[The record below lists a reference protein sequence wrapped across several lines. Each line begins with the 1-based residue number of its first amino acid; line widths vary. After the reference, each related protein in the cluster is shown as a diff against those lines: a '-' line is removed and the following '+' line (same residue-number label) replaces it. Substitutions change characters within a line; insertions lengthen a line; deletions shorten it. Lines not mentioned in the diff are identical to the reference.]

1 MSSMYFTI
9 SGLFCIVLLIILFFS
24 KSRIG
29 SKETKL
35 YGFMLIS
42 SFFDIILVL
51 AELTITYYFLDD
63 ANMYLVKGLN
73 RIDFIHYIMWP
84 TLLSLY
90 TIYVTYLDEEKY
102 NKAKKIFLT
111 IDIIAILIE
120 FMLPINII
128 SNKEAMGVT
137 GIGPAFVFLI
147 SSFYVIVNIII
158 LIKNY
163 KKIKNK
169 KNLPFLFF
177 LIFIIIAMLL
187 RVYNPTLI
195 VIPAI
200 IVYINMIMYFT
211 IENPDVK
218 LIEEINIAKESA
230 IKASNAKTEFL
241 SNMSHEIRTP
251 LNAIVGFSEALQ
263 SDERIPVEAKE
274 DIKDIVMASDSL
286 LEIVNGILDISKIEA
301 DKLEIVNTTYSPKK
315 VFDELVVLTRG
326 RLGFEKQIEFK
337 TSFSSDIPTT
347 LYGDYAR
354 VKQIVLNLLT
364 NAVKYTN
371 EGYISFTVECVNI
384 NKDLCR
390 LIISVEDSGIGIKK
404 DKIDKLFTKFER
416 LDEEKNITIEGTGL
430 GLAITKKLVELM
442 HGKMVVQSIYG
453 KGSKFTVSLDQKI
466 VATKEKEKIKEKTVV
481 KGNYKGK
488 RVLVVD
494 DNKLNLKVAERLL
507 REYNLFVDEVASGFD
522 AIDRINMGVPYN
534 LILMDDMMP
543 KMSGCETL
551 KELKKNKDFH
561 TKTVALTA
569 NAISGM
575 REKYLSVGFD
585 DYLAKPIKKEE
596 LEVILDKYLREDKK

>member
-1 MSSMYFTI
+1 MYFTI
-9 SGLFCIVLLIILFFS
+9 SGLFCIVLLMILFFS
-24 KSRIG
+24 KSRID

-42 SFFDIILVL
+42 SFFDVILVL

-63 ANMYLVKGLN
+63 INMYLVKGLN
-73 RIDFIHYIMWP
+73 KIDFIHYIMWP

-128 SNKEAMGVT
+128 STKEAMGVT

-147 SSFYVIVNIII
+147 SSFYVIVNILI

-187 RVYNPTLI
+187 RIYNPTLI

-263 SDERIPVEAKE
+263 SDERIPVETKE

-337 TSFSSDIPTT
+337 TSFSSDIPAT
-347 LYGDYAR
+347 LCGDYAR

-466 VATKEKEKIKEKTVV
+466 VATKEKEEIKEKTVV

-507 REYNLFVDEVASGFD
+507 REYNLFVDEVASGLD

-596 LEVILDKYLREDKK
+596 LEVILDKYLKEDKK

>member
-1 MSSMYFTI
+1 MYFTI
-9 SGLFCIVLLIILFFS
+9 SGLFCIVLLMILFFS
-24 KSRIG
+24 KSRID

-51 AELTITYYFLDD
+51 AELIITYYFLDD
-63 ANMYLVKGLN
+63 VNMYLVKGLN
-73 RIDFIHYIMWP
+73 KIDFIHYIMWP

-111 IDIIAILIE
+111 LDIIAILIE

-128 SNKEAMGVT
+128 STKEVMGVT
-137 GIGPAFVFLI
+137 GIGPTFVFLI

-286 LEIVNGILDISKIEA
+286 LEIVNGVLDISKIEA

-326 RLGFEKQIEFK
+326 RIGFEKQIEFK
-337 TSFSSDIPTT
+337 TSFSSDIPAT

-371 EGYISFTVECVNI
+371 EGYINFTVECVNI

-390 LIISVEDSGIGIKK
+390 LIISVEDSGIGIRK

-416 LDEEKNITIEGTGL
+416 LDEERNITIEGTGL

-466 VATKEKEKIKEKTVV
+466 VATKEKEEIKEKTVV

>member
-1 MSSMYFTI
+1 MYFTI
-9 SGLFCIVLLIILFFS
+9 SGLFCIVLLMILFFS
-24 KSRIG
+24 KSRID

-51 AELTITYYFLDD
+51 AELIITYYFLDD
-63 ANMYLVKGLN
+63 VNMYLVKGLN
-73 RIDFIHYIMWP
+73 KIDFIHYIMWP

-102 NKAKKIFLT
+102 NKVKKIFLT
-111 IDIIAILIE
+111 LDIIAILIE

-128 SNKEAMGVT
+128 STKEVMGVT

-218 LIEEINIAKESA
+218 LIEEIKIAKESA

-263 SDERIPVEAKE
+263 RDERIPVEAKE

-337 TSFSSDIPTT
+337 TSFSSDIPAT

-371 EGYISFTVECVNI
+371 EGYINFTVECVNI

-416 LDEEKNITIEGTGL
+416 LDEERNITIEGTGL

-466 VATKEKEKIKEKTVV
+466 VATKEKEEIKEKTVV

>member
-1 MSSMYFTI
+1 MYFTI
-9 SGLFCIVLLIILFFS
+9 SGLFCIVLLMILFFS
-24 KSRIG
+24 KSRID

-42 SFFDIILVL
+42 SFFDVILVL

-63 ANMYLVKGLN
+63 INMYLVKGLN
-73 RIDFIHYIMWP
+73 KIDFIHYIMWP

-137 GIGPAFVFLI
+137 GIGPTFVFLI
-147 SSFYVIVNIII
+147 SSFYVIVNILI

-301 DKLEIVNTTYSPKK
+301 DKLEIINTTYSPKK
-315 VFDELVVLTRG
+315 VFDELVVLTKG
-326 RLGFEKQIEFK
+326 RIGFEKQIEFK

-466 VATKEKEKIKEKTVV
+466 VVTKEKEEIKEKTVV

-596 LEVILDKYLREDKK
+596 LEVILDKYLKEDKK

>member
-1 MSSMYFTI
+1 MYFTI
-9 SGLFCIVLLIILFFS
+9 SGLFCIVLLMILFFS
-24 KSRIG
+24 KSRID

-51 AELTITYYFLDD
+51 AELIITYYFLDD
-63 ANMYLVKGLN
+63 VNMYLVKGLN
-73 RIDFIHYIMWP
+73 KIDFIHYIMWP

-102 NKAKKIFLT
+102 NKVKKIFLT
-111 IDIIAILIE
+111 LDIIAILIE

-128 SNKEAMGVT
+128 STKEAMGVT

-263 SDERIPVEAKE
+263 SDERIPVEARE

-326 RLGFEKQIEFK
+326 RLGFEKKIEFK
-337 TSFSSDIPTT
+337 TSFSSDIPAT

-416 LDEEKNITIEGTGL
+416 LDEERNITIEGTGL

-466 VATKEKEKIKEKTVV
+466 VATKEKEEIKEKTVV

>member
-1 MSSMYFTI
+1 MYFTI
-9 SGLFCIVLLIILFFS
+9 SGLFCIVLLMILFFS
-24 KSRIG
+24 KSRID

-51 AELTITYYFLDD
+51 AELIITYYFLDD
-63 ANMYLVKGLN
+63 VNMYLVKGLN
-73 RIDFIHYIMWP
+73 KIDFIHYIMWP
-84 TLLSLY
+84 TLLTLY
-90 TIYVTYLDEEKY
+90 TIYVTYLNEEKY
-102 NKAKKIFLT
+102 NRAKKIFMI

-128 SNKEAMGVT
+128 STKEVMGVT

-301 DKLEIVNTTYSPKK
+301 DKLEIINTTYSPKK

-337 TSFSSDIPTT
+337 TSFSSDIPAT

-416 LDEEKNITIEGTGL
+416 LDEERNITIEGTGL

-466 VATKEKEKIKEKTVV
+466 VATKEKEEIKEKTVV

-596 LEVILDKYLREDKK
+596 LEVILDKYLKEDKK

>member
-1 MSSMYFTI
+1 MYFTI
-9 SGLFCIVLLIILFFS
+9 SGLFCIVLLMILFFS
-24 KSRIG
+24 KSRID

-51 AELTITYYFLDD
+51 AELIITYYFLDD
-63 ANMYLVKGLN
+63 VNMYLVKGLN
-73 RIDFIHYIMWP
+73 KIDFIHYIMWP

-111 IDIIAILIE
+111 LDIIAILIE

-128 SNKEAMGVT
+128 STKEVMGVT
-137 GIGPAFVFLI
+137 GIGPTFVFLI

-218 LIEEINIAKESA
+218 LIEEIKIAKESA

-263 SDERIPVEAKE
+263 RDERIPVEAKE

-301 DKLEIVNTTYSPKK
+301 DKLEIINTTYSPKK

-337 TSFSSDIPTT
+337 TSFSSDIPAT

-371 EGYISFTVECVNI
+371 EGYINFTVECVNI

-466 VATKEKEKIKEKTVV
+466 VATKEKEEIKEKTVV

>member
-1 MSSMYFTI
+1 MYFTI
-9 SGLFCIVLLIILFFS
+9 SGLFCIVLLMILFFS
-24 KSRIG
+24 KSRID

-51 AELTITYYFLDD
+51 AELIITYYFLDD
-63 ANMYLVKGLN
+63 VNMYLVKGLN
-73 RIDFIHYIMWP
+73 KIDFIHYIMWP

-102 NKAKKIFLT
+102 NRAKKIFMI
-111 IDIIAILIE
+111 IDVIAILIE

-128 SNKEAMGVT
+128 STKEAMGVT

-301 DKLEIVNTTYSPKK
+301 DKLEIINTTYSPKK

-326 RLGFEKQIEFK
+326 RLGFEKKIEFK
-337 TSFSSDIPTT
+337 TSFSSDIPAT

-416 LDEEKNITIEGTGL
+416 LDEERNITIEGTGL

-466 VATKEKEKIKEKTVV
+466 VATKEKEEIKEKTVV

>member
-1 MSSMYFTI
+1 MYFTI
-9 SGLFCIVLLIILFFS
+9 SGLFCIVLLMILFFS
-24 KSRIG
+24 KSRID

-51 AELTITYYFLDD
+51 AELIITYYFLDD
-63 ANMYLVKGLN
+63 VNVYLVKGLN

-84 TLLSLY
+84 TLLTLY
-90 TIYVTYLDEEKY
+90 TIYVTYLNEEKY
-102 NKAKKIFLT
+102 NRAKKIFMI
-111 IDIIAILIE
+111 IDVIAILIE

-128 SNKEAMGVT
+128 STKEAMGVT

-301 DKLEIVNTTYSPKK
+301 DKLEIINTTYSPKK

-337 TSFSSDIPTT
+337 TSFSSDIPAT

-416 LDEEKNITIEGTGL
+416 LDEERNITIEGTGL

-466 VATKEKEKIKEKTVV
+466 VATKEKEEIKEKTVV

-596 LEVILDKYLREDKK
+596 LEVILDRYLREDKK

>member
-1 MSSMYFTI
+1 MYFTI
-9 SGLFCIVLLIILFFS
+9 SGLFCIVLLMILFFS
-24 KSRIG
+24 KSRID

-42 SFFDIILVL
+42 SFFDIVLVL
-51 AELTITYYFLDD
+51 AELIITYYFLDD
-63 ANMYLVKGLN
+63 VNMYLVKGLN
-73 RIDFIHYIMWP
+73 KIDFIHYIMWP

-111 IDIIAILIE
+111 LDIIAILIE

-128 SNKEAMGVT
+128 STKEVMGVT

-218 LIEEINIAKESA
+218 LIEEIKIAKESA

-301 DKLEIVNTTYSPKK
+301 DKLEIINTTYSPKK

-337 TSFSSDIPTT
+337 TSFSSDIPAT

-390 LIISVEDSGIGIKK
+390 LIISVEDSGIGIRK

-416 LDEEKNITIEGTGL
+416 LDEERNITIEGTGL

-466 VATKEKEKIKEKTVV
+466 VATKEKEEIKEKTVV

>member
-1 MSSMYFTI
+1 MYFTI
-9 SGLFCIVLLIILFFS
+9 SGLFCIVLLMILFFS
-24 KSRIG
+24 KSRID

-42 SFFDIILVL
+42 SFFDIVLVL
-51 AELTITYYFLDD
+51 AELIITYYFLDD
-63 ANMYLVKGLN
+63 VNMYLVKGLN
-73 RIDFIHYIMWP
+73 KIDFIHYIMWP

-111 IDIIAILIE
+111 LDIIAILIE

-128 SNKEAMGVT
+128 STKEAMGVT

-301 DKLEIVNTTYSPKK
+301 DKLEIINTTYSPKK

-337 TSFSSDIPTT
+337 TSFSSDIPAT

-371 EGYISFTVECVNI
+371 EGYINFTVECVNI

-416 LDEEKNITIEGTGL
+416 LDEERNITIEGTGL

-466 VATKEKEKIKEKTVV
+466 VATKEKEEIKEKTVV

>member
-1 MSSMYFTI
+1 MYFTI
-9 SGLFCIVLLIILFFS
+9 SGLFCIVLLMILFFS
-24 KSRIG
+24 KSRID

-42 SFFDIILVL
+42 SFFDVILVL
-51 AELTITYYFLDD
+51 AELIITYYFLDD
-63 ANMYLVKGLN
+63 VNVYLVKGLN

-84 TLLSLY
+84 TLLTLY
-90 TIYVTYLDEEKY
+90 TIYVTYLNEEKY

-111 IDIIAILIE
+111 LDIIAILIE
-120 FMLPINII
+120 FMLPLNII
-128 SNKEAMGVT
+128 STKEAMGVT

-187 RVYNPTLI
+187 RAYNPTLI

-263 SDERIPVEAKE
+263 SDERIPAEAKE

-301 DKLEIVNTTYSPKK
+301 DKLEIINTTYSPKK

-337 TSFSSDIPTT
+337 TSFSSDIPAT

-466 VATKEKEKIKEKTVV
+466 VATKEKEEIKEKTVV

-507 REYNLFVDEVASGFD
+507 REYNLFVDEVASGLD

-596 LEVILDKYLREDKK
+596 LEVILDKYLKEDKK

>member
-1 MSSMYFTI
+1 MYFTI
-9 SGLFCIVLLIILFFS
+9 SGLFCIVLLMILFFS
-24 KSRIG
+24 KSRID

-42 SFFDIILVL
+42 SFFDVILVL
-51 AELTITYYFLDD
+51 AELIITYYFLDD
-63 ANMYLVKGLN
+63 VNVYLVKGLN

-128 SNKEAMGVT
+128 STKEAMGVT

-187 RVYNPTLI
+187 RAYNPTLI

-301 DKLEIVNTTYSPKK
+301 DKLEIINTTYSPKK

-326 RLGFEKQIEFK
+326 RLGFEKKIEFK
-337 TSFSSDIPTT
+337 TSFSSDIPAT

-416 LDEEKNITIEGTGL
+416 LDEERNITIEGTGL

-466 VATKEKEKIKEKTVV
+466 VATKEKEEIKEKTVV

>member
-1 MSSMYFTI
+1 MYFTI
-9 SGLFCIVLLIILFFS
+9 SGLFCIVLLMILFFS
-24 KSRIG
+24 KSRID

-42 SFFDIILVL
+42 SFFDVILVL
-51 AELTITYYFLDD
+51 AELIITYYFLDD
-63 ANMYLVKGLN
+63 VNVYLVKGLN

-84 TLLSLY
+84 TLLTLY
-90 TIYVTYLDEEKY
+90 TIYVTYLNEEKY
-102 NKAKKIFLT
+102 NRAKKIFMI
-111 IDIIAILIE
+111 IDVIAILIE

-128 SNKEAMGVT
+128 STKEAMGVT
-137 GIGPAFVFLI
+137 GIGPTFVFLI

-187 RVYNPTLI
+187 RTYNPTLI

-263 SDERIPVEAKE
+263 RDERIPVEAKE

-337 TSFSSDIPTT
+337 TSFSSDIPAT

-371 EGYISFTVECVNI
+371 EGYINFTVECVNI

-390 LIISVEDSGIGIKK
+390 LIISVEDSGIGIRK

-416 LDEEKNITIEGTGL
+416 LDEERNITIEGTGL

-466 VATKEKEKIKEKTVV
+466 VATKEKEEIKEKTVV

-596 LEVILDKYLREDKK
+596 LEVILDKYLKEDKK

>member
-1 MSSMYFTI
+1 MYFTI
-9 SGLFCIVLLIILFFS
+9 SGLFCIVLLMILFFS
-24 KSRIG
+24 KSRID

-42 SFFDIILVL
+42 SFFDVILVL
-51 AELTITYYFLDD
+51 AELVITYYFLDD

-90 TIYVTYLDEEKY
+90 TIYVTYLNEEKY

-137 GIGPAFVFLI
+137 GIGPTFVFLI
-147 SSFYVIVNIII
+147 AFLYIIVNIII

-177 LIFIIIAMLL
+177 LIFMIIAMFL

-195 VIPAI
+195 VVPAI
-200 IVYINMIMYFT
+200 IVYIDMIMYFT

-218 LIEEINIAKESA
+218 LVEELNIAKEAA

-263 SDERIPVEAKE
+263 SDERIPVEARE

-301 DKLEIVNTTYSPKK
+301 DKLEIIDTTYSPRKI
-315 VFDELVVLTRG
+315 FDELVVLTKG
-326 RLGFEKQIEFK
+326 RLGSEKQIDFR
-337 TSFSSDIPTT
+337 TSFSSDIPAT

-364 NAVKYTN
+364 NAVKYTD
-371 EGYISFTVECVNI
+371 EGYISFTVECVNLK
-384 NKDLCR
+384 KDLCR
-390 LIISVEDSGIGIKK
+390 LIISVEDTGIGIKK

-416 LDEEKNITIEGTGL
+416 LDEERNITIEGTGL

-466 VATKEKEKIKEKTVV
+466 VATKEKEEIKEKTVV

-507 REYNLFVDEVASGFD
+507 REYNVFVDEVASGFD

-596 LEVILDKYLREDKK
+596 LEVILDKYLKEDKK

>member
-1 MSSMYFTI
+1 MYFTI
-9 SGLFCIVLLIILFFS
+9 SGLFCIVLLMILFFS
-24 KSRIG
+24 KSRID

-63 ANMYLVKGLN
+63 VNMYLVKGLN
-73 RIDFIHYIMWP
+73 KIDFIHYIMWP

-111 IDIIAILIE
+111 LDIIAILIE

-128 SNKEAMGVT
+128 STKEVMGVT

-301 DKLEIVNTTYSPKK
+301 DKLEIINTTYSPKK

-337 TSFSSDIPTT
+337 TSFSSDIPAT

-416 LDEEKNITIEGTGL
+416 LDEERNITIEGTGL

-466 VATKEKEKIKEKTVV
+466 VATKEKEEIKEKTVV

>member
-1 MSSMYFTI
+1 MYFTI
-9 SGLFCIVLLIILFFS
+9 SGLFCIVLLMILFFS
-24 KSRIG
+24 KSRID

-51 AELTITYYFLDD
+51 AELIITYYFLDD
-63 ANMYLVKGLN
+63 VNMYLVKGLN
-73 RIDFIHYIMWP
+73 KIDFIHYIMWP

-111 IDIIAILIE
+111 LDIIAILIE

-128 SNKEAMGVT
+128 STKEVMGVT
-137 GIGPAFVFLI
+137 GIGPTFVFLI

-301 DKLEIVNTTYSPKK
+301 DKLEIINTTYSPKK

-337 TSFSSDIPTT
+337 TSFSSDIPAT

-416 LDEEKNITIEGTGL
+416 LDEERNITIEGTGL

-466 VATKEKEKIKEKTVV
+466 VATKEKEEIKEKTVV

-551 KELKKNKDFH
+551 KELKKNKGFH
-561 TKTVALTA
+561 AKTVALTA

>member
-1 MSSMYFTI
+1 M
-9 SGLFCIVLLIILFFS
+9 ILFFS
-24 KSRIG
+24 KSRID

-42 SFFDIILVL
+42 SFFDVILVL
-51 AELTITYYFLDD
+51 AELIITYYFLDD
-63 ANMYLVKGLN
+63 VNVYLVKGLN

-84 TLLSLY
+84 TLLTLY
-90 TIYVTYLDEEKY
+90 TIYVTYLNEEKY
-102 NKAKKIFLT
+102 NRAKKIFMI
-111 IDIIAILIE
+111 IDVIAILIE

-128 SNKEAMGVT
+128 STKEAMGVT
-137 GIGPAFVFLI
+137 GIGPTFVFLI

-187 RVYNPTLI
+187 RTYNPTLI

-263 SDERIPVEAKE
+263 RDERIPVEAKE

-315 VFDELVVLTRG
+315 VFDELAPRYATRNG
-326 RLGFEKQIEFK
+326 G
-337 TSFSSDIPTT
+337 
-347 LYGDYAR
+347 
-354 VKQIVLNLLT
+354 
-364 NAVKYTN
+364 YTR
-371 EGYISFTVECVNI
+371 IL
-384 NKDLCR
+384 K
-390 LIISVEDSGIGIKK
+390 
-404 DKIDKLFTKFER
+404 
-416 LDEEKNITIEGTGL
+416 LDERKGDDALMVILE
-430 GLAITKKLVELM
+430 LVEE
-442 HGKMVVQSIYG
+442 
-453 KGSKFTVSLDQKI
+453 
-466 VATKEKEKIKEKTVV
+466 A
-481 KGNYKGK
+481 
-488 RVLVVD
+488 
-494 DNKLNLKVAERLL
+494 
-507 REYNLFVDEVASGFD
+507 
-522 AIDRINMGVPYN
+522 
-534 LILMDDMMP
+534 
-543 KMSGCETL
+543 
-551 KELKKNKDFH
+551 
-561 TKTVALTA
+561 
-569 NAISGM
+569 
-575 REKYLSVGFD
+575 
-585 DYLAKPIKKEE
+585 
-596 LEVILDKYLREDKK
+596 

>member
-1 MSSMYFTI
+1 MYFTI
-9 SGLFCIVLLIILFFS
+9 SGLFCIVLLMILFFS
-24 KSRIG
+24 KSRID

-42 SFFDIILVL
+42 SFFDIVLVL
-51 AELTITYYFLDD
+51 AELIITYYFLDD
-63 ANMYLVKGLN
+63 VNMYLVKGLN
-73 RIDFIHYIMWP
+73 KIDFIHYIMWP

-111 IDIIAILIE
+111 LDIIAILIE

-128 SNKEAMGVT
+128 STKEVMGVT

-187 RVYNPTLI
+187 RAYNPTLI

-263 SDERIPVEAKE
+263 RDERIPVEAKE

-337 TSFSSDIPTT
+337 TSFSSDIPAT

-371 EGYISFTVECVNI
+371 EGYINFTVECVNI

-390 LIISVEDSGIGIKK
+390 LIISVEDSGIGIRK

-416 LDEEKNITIEGTGL
+416 LDEERNITIEGTGL

-466 VATKEKEKIKEKTVV
+466 VATKEKEEIKEKTVV

>member
-1 MSSMYFTI
+1 MYFTI
-9 SGLFCIVLLIILFFS
+9 SGLFCIVLLMILFFS
-24 KSRIG
+24 KSRID

-42 SFFDIILVL
+42 SFFDIVLVL
-51 AELTITYYFLDD
+51 AELIITYYFLDD
-63 ANMYLVKGLN
+63 VNMYLVKGLN
-73 RIDFIHYIMWP
+73 KIDFIHYIMWP

-111 IDIIAILIE
+111 LDIIAILIE

-128 SNKEAMGVT
+128 STKEVMGVT

-286 LEIVNGILDISKIEA
+286 LEIVNGVLDISKIEA

-337 TSFSSDIPTT
+337 TSFSSDIPAT

-371 EGYISFTVECVNI
+371 EGYINFTVECVNI

-390 LIISVEDSGIGIKK
+390 LIISVEDSGIGIRK

-416 LDEEKNITIEGTGL
+416 LDEERNITIEGTGL

-466 VATKEKEKIKEKTVV
+466 VATKEKEEIKEKTVV

-596 LEVILDKYLREDKK
+596 LEVILNKYLKEDKK

>member
-1 MSSMYFTI
+1 MYFTI
-9 SGLFCIVLLIILFFS
+9 SGLFCIVLLMILFFS
-24 KSRIG
+24 KSRID

-42 SFFDIILVL
+42 SFFDVILVL

-63 ANMYLVKGLN
+63 VNMYLVKGLN

-128 SNKEAMGVT
+128 STKEVMGVT
-137 GIGPAFVFLI
+137 GIGPTFVFLI

-301 DKLEIVNTTYSPKK
+301 DKLEIINTTYSPKK

-337 TSFSSDIPTT
+337 TSFSSDIPAT

-466 VATKEKEKIKEKTVV
+466 VATKEKEEIKEKTVV

-507 REYNLFVDEVASGFD
+507 REYNLFVDEVASGLD

-596 LEVILDKYLREDKK
+596 LEVILDKYLKEDKK

>member
-1 MSSMYFTI
+1 MYFTI
-9 SGLFCIVLLIILFFS
+9 SGLFCIVLLMILFFS
-24 KSRIG
+24 KSRID

-42 SFFDIILVL
+42 SFFDVILVL
-51 AELTITYYFLDD
+51 AELIITYYFLDD
-63 ANMYLVKGLN
+63 VNVYLVKGLN

-84 TLLSLY
+84 TLLTLY
-90 TIYVTYLDEEKY
+90 TIYVTYLNEEKY
-102 NKAKKIFLT
+102 NRAKKIFMI
-111 IDIIAILIE
+111 IDVIAILIE

-128 SNKEAMGVT
+128 STKEAMGVT

-187 RVYNPTLI
+187 RAYNPTLI

-301 DKLEIVNTTYSPKK
+301 DKLEIINTTYSPKK

-326 RLGFEKQIEFK
+326 RLGFEKKIEFK
-337 TSFSSDIPTT
+337 TSFSSDIPAT

-416 LDEEKNITIEGTGL
+416 LDEERNITIEGTGL

-466 VATKEKEKIKEKTVV
+466 VATKEKEEIKEKTVV

>member
-1 MSSMYFTI
+1 MYFTI
-9 SGLFCIVLLIILFFS
+9 SGLFCIVLLMILFFS
-24 KSRIG
+24 KSRID

-51 AELTITYYFLDD
+51 AELIITYYFLDD
-63 ANMYLVKGLN
+63 VNMYLVKGLN
-73 RIDFIHYIMWP
+73 KIDFIHYIMWP

-102 NKAKKIFLT
+102 NKVKKIFLT
-111 IDIIAILIE
+111 LDIIAILIE

-128 SNKEAMGVT
+128 STKEVMGVT

-187 RVYNPTLI
+187 RAYNPTLI

-286 LEIVNGILDISKIEA
+286 LEIVNGVLDISKIEA
-301 DKLEIVNTTYSPKK
+301 DKLEIINTTYSPKK

-326 RLGFEKQIEFK
+326 RLGFEKKIEFK
-337 TSFSSDIPTT
+337 TSFSSDIPAT

-416 LDEEKNITIEGTGL
+416 LDEERNITIEGTGL

-466 VATKEKEKIKEKTVV
+466 VATKEKEEIKEKTVV

-596 LEVILDKYLREDKK
+596 LEVILDKYLKEDKK

>member
-1 MSSMYFTI
+1 MYFTI
-9 SGLFCIVLLIILFFS
+9 SGLFCIVLLMILFFS
-24 KSRIG
+24 KSRID

-51 AELTITYYFLDD
+51 AELIITYYFLDD
-63 ANMYLVKGLN
+63 VNMYLVKGLN
-73 RIDFIHYIMWP
+73 KIDFIHYIMWP

-102 NKAKKIFLT
+102 NKVKKIFLT
-111 IDIIAILIE
+111 LDIIAILIE

-128 SNKEAMGVT
+128 STKEVMGVT

-218 LIEEINIAKESA
+218 LIEEIKIAKESA

-263 SDERIPVEAKE
+263 SDERIPAEAKE

-301 DKLEIVNTTYSPKK
+301 DKLEIINTTYSPKK

-337 TSFSSDIPTT
+337 TSFSSDIPAT

-371 EGYISFTVECVNI
+371 EGYINFTVECVNI

-416 LDEEKNITIEGTGL
+416 LDEERNITIEGTGL

-466 VATKEKEKIKEKTVV
+466 VATKEKEEIKEKTVV

>member
-1 MSSMYFTI
+1 MYFTI
-9 SGLFCIVLLIILFFS
+9 SGLFCIVLLMILFFS
-24 KSRIG
+24 KSRID

-42 SFFDIILVL
+42 SFFDIVLVL
-51 AELTITYYFLDD
+51 AELIITYYFLDD
-63 ANMYLVKGLN
+63 VNMYLVKGLN
-73 RIDFIHYIMWP
+73 KIDFIHYIMWP

-111 IDIIAILIE
+111 LDIIAILIE

-128 SNKEAMGVT
+128 STKEVMGVT

-301 DKLEIVNTTYSPKK
+301 DKLEIINTTYSPKK

-326 RLGFEKQIEFK
+326 RLGFEKKIEFK
-337 TSFSSDIPTT
+337 TSFSSDIPAT

-404 DKIDKLFTKFER
+404 DKIDKLFTK
-416 LDEEKNITIEGTGL
+416 LDRKS
-430 GLAITKKLVELM
+430 
-442 HGKMVVQSIYG
+442 VV
-453 KGSKFTVSLDQKI
+453 
-466 VATKEKEKIKEKTVV
+466 
-481 KGNYKGK
+481 
-488 RVLVVD
+488 
-494 DNKLNLKVAERLL
+494 
-507 REYNLFVDEVASGFD
+507 
-522 AIDRINMGVPYN
+522 
-534 LILMDDMMP
+534 
-543 KMSGCETL
+543 
-551 KELKKNKDFH
+551 
-561 TKTVALTA
+561 
-569 NAISGM
+569 
-575 REKYLSVGFD
+575 
-585 DYLAKPIKKEE
+585 
-596 LEVILDKYLREDKK
+596 

>member
-1 MSSMYFTI
+1 MYFTI
-9 SGLFCIVLLIILFFS
+9 SGLFCIVLLMILFFS
-24 KSRIG
+24 KSRID

-42 SFFDIILVL
+42 SFFDVILVL

-63 ANMYLVKGLN
+63 INMYLVKGLN
-73 RIDFIHYIMWP
+73 KIDFIHYIMWP

-128 SNKEAMGVT
+128 STKEAMGVT

-147 SSFYVIVNIII
+147 SSFYVIVNILI

-187 RVYNPTLI
+187 RIYNPTLI

-263 SDERIPVEAKE
+263 SDERIPVETKE

-337 TSFSSDIPTT
+337 TSFSSDIPAT

-466 VATKEKEKIKEKTVV
+466 VATKEKEEIKEKTVV

-507 REYNLFVDEVASGFD
+507 REYNLFVDEVASGLD

-596 LEVILDKYLREDKK
+596 LEVILDKYLKEDKK

>member
-1 MSSMYFTI
+1 MYFTI
-9 SGLFCIVLLIILFFS
+9 SGLFCIVLLMILFFS
-24 KSRIG
+24 KSRID

-51 AELTITYYFLDD
+51 AELIITYYFLDD
-63 ANMYLVKGLN
+63 VNMYLVKGLN
-73 RIDFIHYIMWP
+73 KIDFIHYIMWP

-111 IDIIAILIE
+111 LDIIAILIE

-128 SNKEAMGVT
+128 STKEAMGVT

-301 DKLEIVNTTYSPKK
+301 DKLEIINTTYSPKK

-337 TSFSSDIPTT
+337 TSFSSDIPAT

-416 LDEEKNITIEGTGL
+416 LDEERNITIEGTGL

-466 VATKEKEKIKEKTVV
+466 VATKEKEEIKEKTVV

>member
-1 MSSMYFTI
+1 MYFTI
-9 SGLFCIVLLIILFFS
+9 SGLFCIVLLMILFFS
-24 KSRIG
+24 KSRID

-51 AELTITYYFLDD
+51 AELIITYYFLDD
-63 ANMYLVKGLN
+63 VNMYLVKGLN
-73 RIDFIHYIMWP
+73 KIDFIHYIMWP

-111 IDIIAILIE
+111 LDIIAILIE

-128 SNKEAMGVT
+128 STKEVMGVT
-137 GIGPAFVFLI
+137 GIGPTFVFLI

-218 LIEEINIAKESA
+218 LIEEIKIAKESA

-301 DKLEIVNTTYSPKK
+301 DKLEIINTTYSPKK

-326 RLGFEKQIEFK
+326 RLGFEKKIEFK
-337 TSFSSDIPTT
+337 TSFSSDIPAT

-371 EGYISFTVECVNI
+371 EGYINFTVECVNI

-416 LDEEKNITIEGTGL
+416 LDEERNITIEGTGL

-466 VATKEKEKIKEKTVV
+466 VATKEKEEIKEKTVV
-481 KGNYKGK
+481 KCNYKGK

-596 LEVILDKYLREDKK
+596 LEVILDKYLKEDKK

>member
-1 MSSMYFTI
+1 MYFTI
-9 SGLFCIVLLIILFFS
+9 SGLFCIVLLMILFFS
-24 KSRIG
+24 KSRID

-42 SFFDIILVL
+42 SFFDIVLVL
-51 AELTITYYFLDD
+51 AELIITYYFLDD
-63 ANMYLVKGLN
+63 VNMYLVKGLN
-73 RIDFIHYIMWP
+73 KIDFIHYIMWP

-111 IDIIAILIE
+111 LDIIAILIE

-128 SNKEAMGVT
+128 STKEAMGVT

-337 TSFSSDIPTT
+337 TSFSSDIPAT

-466 VATKEKEKIKEKTVV
+466 VATKEKEEIKEKTVV

>member
-1 MSSMYFTI
+1 MYFTI
-9 SGLFCIVLLIILFFS
+9 SGLFCIVLLMILFFS
-24 KSRIG
+24 KSRID

-42 SFFDIILVL
+42 SFFDIVLVL
-51 AELTITYYFLDD
+51 AELIITYYFLDD
-63 ANMYLVKGLN
+63 VNMYLVKGLN
-73 RIDFIHYIMWP
+73 KIDFIHYIMWP

-111 IDIIAILIE
+111 LDIIAILIE

-128 SNKEAMGVT
+128 STKEAMGVT

-187 RVYNPTLI
+187 RAYNPTLI

-263 SDERIPVEAKE
+263 SDERIPVEARE

-326 RLGFEKQIEFK
+326 RLGFEKKIEFK
-337 TSFSSDIPTT
+337 TSFSSDIPAT

-416 LDEEKNITIEGTGL
+416 LDEERNITIEGTGL

-561 TKTVALTA
+561 TKIVALTA

>member
-1 MSSMYFTI
+1 MYFTI
-9 SGLFCIVLLIILFFS
+9 SGLFCIVLLMILFFS
-24 KSRIG
+24 KSRID

-42 SFFDIILVL
+42 SFFDIVLVL

-63 ANMYLVKGLN
+63 INIYLVKGLN
-73 RIDFIHYIMWP
+73 KIDFIHYIMWP

-120 FMLPINII
+120 FVLPVNII
-128 SNKEAMGVT
+128 SNKEIMGVT
-137 GIGPAFVFLI
+137 GIGPTFVFLI
-147 SSFYVIVNIII
+147 AFLYIIVNIVI
-158 LIKNY
+158 LVKNY

-301 DKLEIVNTTYSPKK
+301 DKLEIINTTYSPKK
-315 VFDELVVLTRG
+315 VFDELVVLTKG
-326 RLGFEKQIEFK
+326 RIGFEKQIEFK

-466 VATKEKEKIKEKTVV
+466 VATKEKEEIKEKTVV

-561 TKTVALTA
+561 TKIVALTA

>member
-1 MSSMYFTI
+1 MYFTI
-9 SGLFCIVLLIILFFS
+9 SGLFCIVLLMILFFS
-24 KSRIG
+24 KSRID

-63 ANMYLVKGLN
+63 VNMYLVKGLN
-73 RIDFIHYIMWP
+73 KIDFIHYIMWP

-111 IDIIAILIE
+111 LDIIAILIE

-128 SNKEAMGVT
+128 STKEVMGVT

-301 DKLEIVNTTYSPKK
+301 DKLEIINTTYSPKK

-326 RLGFEKQIEFK
+326 RLGFEKKIEFK
-337 TSFSSDIPTT
+337 TSFSSDIPAT

-371 EGYISFTVECVNI
+371 EGYINFTVECVNI

-416 LDEEKNITIEGTGL
+416 LDEERNITIEGTGL

-466 VATKEKEKIKEKTVV
+466 VATKEKEEIKEKTVV

>member
-1 MSSMYFTI
+1 MYFTI
-9 SGLFCIVLLIILFFS
+9 SGLFCIVLLMILFFS
-24 KSRIG
+24 KSRID

-42 SFFDIILVL
+42 SFFDVILVL

-63 ANMYLVKGLN
+63 VNMYLVKGLN
-73 RIDFIHYIMWP
+73 KIDFIHYIMWP

-111 IDIIAILIE
+111 LDIIAILIE

-128 SNKEAMGVT
+128 STKEAMGVT
-137 GIGPAFVFLI
+137 GIGPTFVFLI

-169 KNLPFLFF
+169 KNLPFLLF

-187 RVYNPTLI
+187 RIYNPTLI

-301 DKLEIVNTTYSPKK
+301 DKLEIINTTYSPKK
-315 VFDELVVLTRG
+315 VFDELVVLTKG

-337 TSFSSDIPTT
+337 TSFSSDIPAT

-466 VATKEKEKIKEKTVV
+466 VATKEKEEIKEKTVV

-507 REYNLFVDEVASGFD
+507 REYNLFVDEVASGLD

-596 LEVILDKYLREDKK
+596 LEVILDKYLKEDKK

>member
-1 MSSMYFTI
+1 MYFTI
-9 SGLFCIVLLIILFFS
+9 SGLFCIVLLMILFFS
-24 KSRIG
+24 KSRID

-51 AELTITYYFLDD
+51 AELIITYYFLDD
-63 ANMYLVKGLN
+63 VNMYLVKGLN
-73 RIDFIHYIMWP
+73 KIDFIHYIMWP

-111 IDIIAILIE
+111 LDIIAILIE

-128 SNKEAMGVT
+128 STKEVMGVT

-187 RVYNPTLI
+187 RAYNPTLI

-263 SDERIPVEAKE
+263 RDERIPVEAKE

-337 TSFSSDIPTT
+337 TSFSSDIPAT

-371 EGYISFTVECVNI
+371 EGYINFTVECVNI

-390 LIISVEDSGIGIKK
+390 LIISVEDSGIGIRK

-416 LDEEKNITIEGTGL
+416 LDEERNITIEGTGL

-466 VATKEKEKIKEKTVV
+466 VATKEKEEIKEKTVV

>member
-1 MSSMYFTI
+1 MYFTI
-9 SGLFCIVLLIILFFS
+9 SGLFCIVLLMILFFS
-24 KSRIG
+24 KSRID

-51 AELTITYYFLDD
+51 AELIITYYFLDD
-63 ANMYLVKGLN
+63 VNMYLVKGLN
-73 RIDFIHYIMWP
+73 KIDFIHYIMWP

-111 IDIIAILIE
+111 LDIIAILIE

-128 SNKEAMGVT
+128 STKEAMGVT

-337 TSFSSDIPTT
+337 TSFSSDIPAT

-390 LIISVEDSGIGIKK
+390 LIISVEDSGIGIRK

-416 LDEEKNITIEGTGL
+416 LDEERNITIEGTGL

-466 VATKEKEKIKEKTVV
+466 VATKEKEEIKEKTVV

-507 REYNLFVDEVASGFD
+507 REYNLFVDEVASGSD

>member
-1 MSSMYFTI
+1 MYFTI
-9 SGLFCIVLLIILFFS
+9 SGLFCIVLLMILFFS
-24 KSRIG
+24 KSRID

-42 SFFDIILVL
+42 SFFDIVLVL
-51 AELTITYYFLDD
+51 AELIITYYFLDD
-63 ANMYLVKGLN
+63 VNMYLVKGLN
-73 RIDFIHYIMWP
+73 KIDFIHYIMWP

-102 NKAKKIFLT
+102 NKVKKIFLT
-111 IDIIAILIE
+111 LDIIAILIE

-128 SNKEAMGVT
+128 STKEAMGVT

-187 RVYNPTLI
+187 RAYNPTLI

-263 SDERIPVEAKE
+263 SDERIPVEARE

-337 TSFSSDIPTT
+337 TSFSSDIPAT
-347 LYGDYAR
+347 LYGDYTR

-416 LDEEKNITIEGTGL
+416 LDEERNITIEGTGL

-466 VATKEKEKIKEKTVV
+466 VATKEKEEIKEKTVV

>member
-1 MSSMYFTI
+1 MYFTI
-9 SGLFCIVLLIILFFS
+9 SGLFCIVLLMILFFS
-24 KSRIG
+24 KSRID

-42 SFFDIILVL
+42 SFFDVILVL

-63 ANMYLVKGLN
+63 INMYLVKGLN
-73 RIDFIHYIMWP
+73 KIDFIHYIMWP

-128 SNKEAMGVT
+128 STKEAMGVT

-147 SSFYVIVNIII
+147 SSFYVIVNILI

-187 RVYNPTLI
+187 RIYNPTLI

-301 DKLEIVNTTYSPKK
+301 DKLEIINTTYSPKK

-337 TSFSSDIPTT
+337 TSFSSDIPAT
-347 LYGDYAR
+347 LCGDYAR

-453 KGSKFTVSLDQKI
+453 RGSKFTVSLDQKI
-466 VATKEKEKIKEKTVV
+466 VATKEKEEIKEKTVV

-507 REYNLFVDEVASGFD
+507 REYNLFVDEVASGLD

-596 LEVILDKYLREDKK
+596 LEVILDKYLKEDKK

>member
-1 MSSMYFTI
+1 MYFTI
-9 SGLFCIVLLIILFFS
+9 SGLFCIVLLMILFFS
-24 KSRIG
+24 KSRID

-42 SFFDIILVL
+42 SFFDIVLVL
-51 AELTITYYFLDD
+51 AELIITYYFLDD
-63 ANMYLVKGLN
+63 VKMYLVKGLN
-73 RIDFIHYIMWP
+73 KIDFIHYIMWP

-111 IDIIAILIE
+111 LDIIAILIE

-128 SNKEAMGVT
+128 STKEVMGVT

-286 LEIVNGILDISKIEA
+286 LEIVNGVLDISKIEA
-301 DKLEIVNTTYSPKK
+301 DKLEIINTTYSPKK

-337 TSFSSDIPTT
+337 TSFSSDIPAT

-371 EGYISFTVECVNI
+371 EGYINFTVECVNI

-390 LIISVEDSGIGIKK
+390 LIISIEDSGIGIKK

-416 LDEEKNITIEGTGL
+416 LDEERNITIEGTGL

-466 VATKEKEKIKEKTVV
+466 VATKEKEEIKEKTVV

-551 KELKKNKDFH
+551 KKLKKNKDFH

>member
-1 MSSMYFTI
+1 MYFTI
-9 SGLFCIVLLIILFFS
+9 SGLFCIVLLMILFFS
-24 KSRIG
+24 KSRID

-42 SFFDIILVL
+42 SFFDVILVL
-51 AELTITYYFLDD
+51 AELIITYYFLDD
-63 ANMYLVKGLN
+63 VNVYLVKGLN

-84 TLLSLY
+84 TLLTLY
-90 TIYVTYLDEEKY
+90 TIYVTYLNEEKY
-102 NKAKKIFLT
+102 NRAKKIFMI
-111 IDIIAILIE
+111 IDVIAILIE

-128 SNKEAMGVT
+128 STKEAMGVT
-137 GIGPAFVFLI
+137 GIGPTFVFLI

-187 RVYNPTLI
+187 RAYNPTLI

-263 SDERIPVEAKE
+263 SDERIPVEARE

-326 RLGFEKQIEFK
+326 RLGFEKKIEFK
-337 TSFSSDIPTT
+337 TSFSSDIPAT

-416 LDEEKNITIEGTGL
+416 LDEERNITIEGTGL

-466 VATKEKEKIKEKTVV
+466 VATKEKEEIKEKTVV